1 MFEWDLVKKA
11 GIRKLKWDLR
21 ARNTVVGFYNYTV
34 LMTYFGVASA
44 VVGIGLA
51 MYGRTSM
58 AIVCLMI
65 SGFCDLFD
73 GTIARTRQRTENEKK
88 FGIQID
94 SLADLICFGV
104 LPVAIGFSVGLTHW
118 FEAVALVAYVLA
130 ALIRL
135 AYYNVTEDEL
145 QFCEYTPR
153 VYYDGLPVT
162 TVALILPL
170 VYTLRPVM
178 KNGFL
183 LLYAITLLIIAAA
196 FLLKVKVRKLGLK
209 GMIVA
214 AFFGLGVLA
223 LLIAG
228 WNAVGAV

>member
-1 MFEWDLVKKA
+1 MNV
-11 GIRKLKWDLR
+11 
-21 ARNTVVGFYNYTV
+21 RNTVVGYYNYTV
-34 LMTYFGVASA
+34 LLTYFGVVSA
-44 VVGIGLA
+44 IAGIGLA
-51 MYGRTSM
+51 MYERTSM

-73 GTIARTRQRTENEKK
+73 GSIARTRQRTENEKK

-94 SLADLICFGV
+94 SLADMICFGL
-104 LPVAIGFSVGLTHW
+104 LPIAIGFSVGMTQW
-118 FEAVALVAYVLA
+118 FEVIVLVLYVLA

-145 QFCEYTPR
+145 QFGENTTR

-170 VYTLRPVM
+170 IYTLRPVM
-178 KNGFL
+178 KSGFL
-183 LLYAITLLIIAAA
+183 ALFSATLLVTAAA
-196 FLLKVKVRKLGLK
+196 YLLKVKVRKLGLK

-214 AFFGLGVLA
+214 AICGMGVLA

-228 WNAVGAV
+228 WNSIGTV

>member
-1 MFEWDLVKKA
+1 M
-11 GIRKLKWDLR
+11 
-21 ARNTVVGFYNYTV
+21 VGFYNYTV
-34 LMTYFGVASA
+34 ILTYIGVVSA
-44 VVGIGLA
+44 VLGVGLS

-58 AIVCLMI
+58 AVVCLMV

-73 GTIARTRQRTENEKK
+73 GSIARTRARTINEKK

-94 SLADLICFGV
+94 SLADLVCFGI
-104 LPVAIGFSVGLTHW
+104 LPAAIGFSIGMTRW
-118 FEAVALVAYVLA
+118 YEAAVLIVYVLA

-135 AYYNVTEDEL
+135 AYYNVTEDEIE
-145 QFCEYTPR
+145 FCENGKR

-162 TVALILPL
+162 TIAILIPMI
-170 VYTLRPVM
+170 YTLRPVM

-183 LLYAITLLIIAAA
+183 LLYALCLLMTAIA
-196 FLLKVKVRKLGLK
+196 FLVKVKVRKLGMK

-214 AFFGLGVLA
+214 AFCGLAVLA

-228 WNAVGAV
+228 WNCVAA

>member
-1 MFEWDLVKKA
+1 MV
-11 GIRKLKWDLR
+11 GI
-21 ARNTVVGFYNYTV
+21 YNYTV
-34 LMTYFGVASA
+34 LMTYFGVVSA

-73 GTIARTRQRTENEKK
+73 GSIAKTRKRNEQEKK

-94 SLADLICFGV
+94 SLADMICFGV
-104 LPVAIGFSVGLTHW
+104 LPAAIGFSIGLTKW
-118 FEAVALVAYVLA
+118 YEAAVLVLFVLA

-145 QFCEYTPR
+145 QFNEKTSR
-153 VYYDGLPVT
+153 QYYDGLPVT
-162 TVALILPL
+162 TVALLVPL
-170 VYTLRPVM
+170 IYTLRPVM

-183 LLYAITLLIIAAA
+183 LLYVICLLMTAVA
-196 FLLKVKVRKLGLK
+196 FLTKFKVRKLGLK
-209 GMIVA
+209 GMIA
-214 AFFGLGVLA
+214 AACCGAVVLVF
-223 LLIAG
+223 LIIG
-228 WNAVGAV
+228 WNTVGSAL

>member
-1 MFEWDLVKKA
+1 M
-11 GIRKLKWDLR
+11 
-21 ARNTVVGFYNYTV
+21 VGFYNYTV
-34 LMTYFGVASA
+34 ILTYVGVVSA
-44 VVGIGLA
+44 VLGIGLS

-58 AIVCLMI
+58 AVVCLMI

-73 GTIARTRQRTENEKK
+73 GTIARTRKRTVNEKK

-104 LPVAIGFSVGLTHW
+104 LPASIGFSIGLTKW
-118 FEAVALVAYVLA
+118 FEAAALIVYVLA

-145 QFCEYTPR
+145 QFGENTPR

-170 VYTLRPVM
+170 IYTLRPVM
-178 KNGFL
+178 KSGFL
-183 LLYAITLLIIAAA
+183 ALFSATLLITAAAYLLKVKIRKLGMKGMIAAA
-196 FLLKVKVRKLGLK
+196 FC
-209 GMIVA
+209 
-214 AFFGLGVLA
+214 GLGVLA

-228 WNAVGAV
+228 WNAIGAA

>member
-1 MFEWDLVKKA
+1 MNL
-11 GIRKLKWDLR
+11 
-21 ARNTVVGFYNYTV
+21 RNTVVGYYNYTV

-44 VVGIGLA
+44 IAGIGLA

-73 GTIARTRQRTENEKK
+73 GSIARTRQRTENEKK

-94 SLADLICFGV
+94 SLADMICFGV
-104 LPVAIGFSVGLTHW
+104 LPIAVGYSAGMTKW
-118 FEAVALVAYVLA
+118 FEVVVLVLYVLA

-145 QFCEYTPR
+145 QFGENTTR

-170 VYTLRPVM
+170 IYTLRPVM
-178 KNGFL
+178 KSGFL
-183 LLYAITLLIIAAA
+183 ALFSATLLITAAA
-196 FLLKVKVRKLGLK
+196 YLLKVKVRKLGLK
-209 GMIVA
+209 GMIAA
-214 AFFGLGVLA
+214 AFCGLGVLA

-228 WNAVGAV
+228 WNAIGAA

>member
-1 MFEWDLVKKA
+1 LEA
-11 GIRKLKWDLR
+11 GNGMRES
-21 ARNTVVGFYNYTV
+21 VVGFYNYTV
-34 LMTYFGVASA
+34 ILTYIGVASA

-73 GTIARTRQRTENEKK
+73 GSIAKTRARTENEKK

-94 SLADLICFGV
+94 SLADMICFGL
-104 LPVAIGFSVGLTHW
+104 LPAAIGFSIGLTHW
-118 FEAVALVAYVLA
+118 YEAAALILYVLA

-145 QFCEYTPR
+145 QFSEKTSR
-153 VYYDGLPVT
+153 THYDGLPVT
-162 TVALILPL
+162 TAALLLPL

-183 LLYAITLLIIAAA
+183 LLYAIALLLTATA
-196 FLLKVKVRKLGLK
+196 FLVKIKVRKLGMR
-209 GMIVA
+209 GMIAA
-214 AFFGLGVLA
+214 AFFGALVLA
-223 LLIAG
+223 FLIIG
-228 WNAVGAV
+228 WNCVGAA

>member
-1 MFEWDLVKKA
+1 M
-11 GIRKLKWDLR
+11 
-21 ARNTVVGFYNYTV
+21 VGFYNYTV
-34 LMTYFGVASA
+34 ILTYIGVVSA
-44 VVGIGLA
+44 VLGIGLS

-73 GTIARTRQRTENEKK
+73 GSIARTKQRTQNEKK

-94 SLADLICFGV
+94 SLADMICFGV
-104 LPVAIGFSVGLTHW
+104 LPVAIGFSIGLTRW
-118 FEAVALVAYVLA
+118 YEAAALVVYVLA

-145 QFCEYTPR
+145 EFAENVPR

-162 TVALILPL
+162 TVAIIIPL

-178 KNGFL
+178 KSGFL
-183 LLYAITLLIIAAA
+183 LLYAGCLLLVAAA
-196 FLLKVKVRKLGLK
+196 YLMKVKVRKLGMK

-214 AFFGLGVLA
+214 AVFGLVVLA
-223 LLIAG
+223 LLLVG
-228 WNAVGAV
+228 WNTSAA